1 MTRMQ
6 SPPYTYESQVTRL
19 AAKYSRDKAHKA
31 SKAIQN
37 ITSWTFVTFISCMS
51 RASIKVIATIGP
63 SPMFDPL
70 KITFQYLE
78 FEFGSIQH
86 GQMDHIQDFKKEIGA
101 TPRIMH
107 ACFAKFAHQS
117 DDAFTKWPIVSLYTT
132 KQNDFF

>member
-1 MTRMQ
+1 MF
-6 SPPYTYESQVTRL
+6 
-19 AAKYSRDKAHKA
+19 
-31 SKAIQN
+31 

-51 RASIKVIATIGP
+51 RASIMVIATIGP

-70 KITFQYLE
+70 RITFQYLE
-78 FEFGSIQH
+78 FEFGSIQR

-101 TPRIMH
+101 TPRIMY